1 MTQSRYEYWCQLRVP
16 ARSWF
21 RGRGAAEAK
30 RARKA
35 AKRRR
40 DANLTALGM
49 EVSRLALA
57 RSGEDV
63 LFVFR
68 AALLRRMSETPWQ
81 RWLRVMR
88 STREAGAESRR
99 LGRQHFREAIRQGE
113 VVP

>member
-40 DANLTALGM
+40 DAEL
-49 EVSRLALA
+49 S
-57 RSGEDV
+57 
-63 LFVFR
+63 
-68 AALLRRMSETPWQ
+68 
-81 RWLRVMR
+81 
-88 STREAGAESRR
+88 R
-99 LGRQHFREAIRQGE
+99 LGRIAATEQMIGDTRWHMAVRLDDWIHGLHDESAASARAAMRAIRRGE